1 MYPRSWVPDK
11 VQRVL
16 WYTYVGISDKE
27 RRVLWYTHVRNIAVL
42 ARFNHCTHGQT
53 CTRAPV
59 KIQTTVP
66 WKTVTSRCLSRHRP
80 YKLKK
85 GKSREA
91 QEWCLRAAMDSPL
104 GKCYRACIKVSNRG
118 ELYFIFTLISSPFFL
133 IFCPSHLRSI
143 MRRLHDP
150 PHQHVLVAMSMH
162 FVRFHG
168 PDEE

>member
-1 MYPRSWVPDK
+1 MVHSREKYRSACK
-11 VQRVL
+11 VQPLHPRANL
-16 WYTYVGISDKE
+16 YQG
-27 RRVLWYTHVRNIAVL
+27 
-42 ARFNHCTHGQT
+42 T
-53 CTRAPV
+53 CENTDYPG
-59 KIQTTVP
+59 
-66 WKTVTSRCLSRHRP
+66 TVTSRCLSRHRP